1 MNPTKYNPSFS
12 EFILLIF
19 LVFTSVQCKAVSNL
33 SHTETIEIDMQK
45 LPLPKR
51 LAFMSGHVKAGIE
64 LYRLNELEMA
74 GPHLMHPVSETHES
88 ERKDLD
94 KLGFNQSLFVKISHA
109 LEKNI
114 KSTEISKMLVE
125 AEKNLD
131 MISQNAGGDPYEIIK
146 FLMAI
151 ALYEYELS
159 FEDGTIIELGEY
171 QDAWGFVEV
180 SKDHAKRIP
189 DIIKSKELIKEI
201 SALQKYW
208 KEGPLPVE
216 RPTDPLILKQL
227 IQNIV
232 SLLNR

>member
-1 MNPTKYNPSFS
+1 MTPTKYSPSFS
-12 EFILLIF
+12 EFVLLIF
-19 LVFTSVQCKAVSNL
+19 LVFTSVQCKAISNL
-33 SHTETIEIDMQK
+33 AQTEATEVDMQK
-45 LPLPKR
+45 LSLPKR

-74 GPHLMHPVSETHES
+74 GPHLMHPVSETHIS

-94 KLGFNQSLFVKISHA
+94 KLGFNQSLFVNIAHA

-125 AEKNLD
+125 AERNLD
-131 MISQNAGGDPYEIIK
+131 MLSQNAGGDPYEIIK

-151 ALYEYELS
+151 ALEEYELS
-159 FEDGTIIELGEY
+159 FKDGTIVELGEY

-180 SKDHAKRIP
+180 SKDHAKRVP
-189 DIIKSKELIKEI
+189 NKIKSRELIKEI

-227 IQNIV
+227 IRNIV
-232 SLLNR
+232 FLLNH

>member
-1 MNPTKYNPSFS
+1 MNLAKYNPSFL

-19 LVFTSVQCKAVSNL
+19 IIFTSVHSKAVSNI
-33 SHTETIEIDMQK
+33 SQKDAMEINMQK

-74 GPHLMHPVSETHES
+74 SPHLMHPVSETHES
-88 ERKDLD
+88 ERKNLD
-94 KLGFNQSLFVKISHA
+94 KLGFNQSLFAEITHA

-114 KSTEISKMLVE
+114 KSTEISRMLVE
-125 AEKNLD
+125 AEKNLE
-131 MISQNAGGDPYEIIK
+131 MLSQSAGGDPYEIIK

-151 ALYEYELS
+151 ALEEYELS
-159 FEDGTIIELGEY
+159 FRDGTIIELGEY

-180 SKDHAKRIP
+180 SKYHAKRIP
-189 DIIKSKELIKEI
+189 NKIKSRELIKEI

-208 KEGPLPVE
+208 KEGPLPVKG
-216 RPTDPLILKQL
+216 PADPLILKQS

-232 SLLNR
+232 FLLNH